1 MGPDPNPRPA
11 LDPLSRSLLQKA
23 VRRGY
28 ADLVVTACA
37 MLESKGPKE
46 KNWVRKRAVVITF
59 ETCYP
64 VAANLVFNQRYHSKV
79 AALVRACRAVKNRD
93 ATGLGLLALALCE
106 GDLSV
111 LSGDAADRDIKILAT
126 ALRRP
131 ADFWRWADSRPVG
144 PAQQGVLVQAR
155 RFRNI
160 GQLRDQALTKAA
172 AYLAITAPVPAPA
185 VAAQPAGPFPYWVIL
200 DRHTPVGQRALADV
214 ARDLRL
220 PLDSLQWAFA
230 YFEGAAVNAAAD
242 GPWWPRY
249 CLWRLKRCGLDP
261 EQLRLVWQPVKP
273 ILEALLAEP
282 AHRFHGRLYQW
293 KRANQERVRYLRQQA
308 ELFSAN
314 LPESGSRQMGLFGR
328 PQVES

>member
-1 MGPDPNPRPA
+1 
-11 LDPLSRSLLQKA
+11 
-23 VRRGY
+23 
-28 ADLVVTACA
+28 
-37 MLESKGPKE
+37 MLETHGPKE

-64 VAANLVFNQRYHSKV
+64 RAADLYFNQRYHSKV

-111 LSGDAADRDIKILAT
+111 LAADGLDRDIKILAT

-131 ADFWRWADSRPVG
+131 ADFWRWIGSQPLG
-144 PAQQGVLVQAR
+144 PAQKAVVSQAL
-155 RFRNI
+155 RFKNI

-172 AYLAITAPVPAPA
+172 AYLAVTAPVPMLSPAPPP
-185 VAAQPAGPFPYWVIL
+185 AAPFPYWVAL
-200 DRHTPVGQRALADV
+200 DRHTPVGKRALADV

-220 PLDSLQWAFA
+220 SRAALQWAFA

-249 CLWRLKRCGLDP
+249 CRWRFLCCGLDP
-261 EQLRLVWQPVKP
+261 EQVHLVWEPARPV
-273 ILEALLAEP
+273 LEAALAEP
-282 AHRFHGRLYQW
+282 AYRLHGQLYQW
-293 KRANQERVRYLRQQA
+293 KLAHLERVRFLKQQA
-308 ELFSAN
+308 EMFSAN
-314 LPESGSRQMGLFGR
+314 LPESGSRQMGLFSR
-328 PQVES
+328 PAPG